1 MKIDF
6 SNLKDLLVFNIKYYR
21 YVNNISQ
28 EKLAELA
35 GLSSRYITDIE
46 RGLHCPT
53 INKLELIANALN
65 VEPYELFQNPN
76 RDEEIMTKILAN
88 RQYNQKEKNL
98 F

>member
-1 MKIDF
+1 MLI
-6 SNLKDLLVFNIKYYR
+6 IY
-21 YVNNISQ
+21 Q

-76 RDEEIMTKILAN
+76 RDEEIMAKILAN